1 MNTDLGKF
9 IVVNTRTT
17 CENTGNVQKAGLMRD
32 TRVRLLTHQRSVTM
46 IKKYVLPIVLMLMS
60 VPLTAWSAGKDC
72 FPPEMIP
79 DNMFPMVKLETSMG
93 DIVVELNRMRAPI
106 ASNNFL
112 RYVLEGE
119 YDGTIFHRVM
129 PGFVV
134 QGGGYTRDIE
144 EKTLHGDIF
153 NESGNGLKNVTGS
166 IAMARYDDPHTATR
180 QFYFNMNDNTSL
192 DPNSRS
198 WGYTV
203 FGMVVSGM
211 EVLEAIAAVE
221 TGYSEALDAE
231 DVPLVPVLLIK
242 AGVQE

>member
-1 MNTDLGKF
+1 
-9 IVVNTRTT
+9 
-17 CENTGNVQKAGLMRD
+17 
-32 TRVRLLTHQRSVTM
+32 M
-46 IKKYVLPIVLMLMS
+46 IKKYALSIVLMLMS
-60 VPLTAWSAGKDC
+60 IPLTAWSAGKDC
-72 FPPEMIP
+72 FPPDMIP

-106 ASNNFL
+106 TSNNFL

-144 EKTLHGDIF
+144 EKTLYENVL

-166 IAMARYDDPHTATR
+166 IAMARYDDPHSATR

-192 DPNSRS
+192 DPGSRN

-203 FGMVVSGM
+203 FGAVVSGM
-211 EVLEAIAAVE
+211 EVLEAIAATE
-221 TGYSEALDAE
+221 TGYSEALGAE
-231 DVPLVPVLLIK
+231 DVPMVPVLLIR
-242 AGVQE
+242 ASVQE

>member
-1 MNTDLGKF
+1 
-9 IVVNTRTT
+9 
-17 CENTGNVQKAGLMRD
+17 
-32 TRVRLLTHQRSVTM
+32 M
-46 IKKYVLPIVLMLMS
+46 IKKYVMSIVLMLIS
-60 VPLTAWSAGKDC
+60 IPLTAWSAGKDC

-79 DNMFPMVKLETSMG
+79 DNMFPIVKLDTNMG
-93 DIVVELNRMRAPI
+93 DIEVELNRMRAPI
-106 ASNNFL
+106 TSNNFL

-134 QGGGYTRDIE
+134 QGGGYTKDIE
-144 EKTLHGDIF
+144 EKTLHDNVL

-180 QFYFNMNDNTSL
+180 QFYFNVNNNTSL
-192 DPNSRS
+192 DTGARN

-211 EVLEAIAAVE
+211 DVVEAIEAVE

-231 DVPLVPVLLIK
+231 DVPMVPVMLIR
-242 AGVQE
+242 ASVQE